1 MKGKLQHINA
11 SGITGYAAVFT
22 AAAFWGGSG
31 VFVKLIADYATVSAT
46 ALAFW
51 RDVTTFVCLLLAGLA
66 AIPGKIRLQRS
77 DWRIMAG
84 MGASLGLFHIF
95 YNVGIML
102 NGAAVTTVQQ
112 AVMPAIVT
120 ISARFLWQE
129 KLTGPKIL
137 ALLSAFAGTVL
148 VAGLADLKSG
158 GFTLSGLL
166 IGLCIPC
173 LYAAW
178 NLFGKKL
185 RMQYE
190 ALVVLIFAFGIA
202 SALLLP
208 LQFFIAQ
215 PWPIQPLTWLWFAGL
230 IGISSLAAF
239 FLYAVGIGRLQAS
252 IASILLMSEIAFA
265 VFYAYLFLGE
275 RMTMSQVAGTIL
287 VVGGVLQLLRKKQRR
302 TIMSQR
308 AEALAQRFKTFN
320 DEIIA
325 FVKSCPQ
332 EDWTKVCSGENWPV
346 GVVARHVAAGHYRA
360 LALAQMIV
368 AGKPLPELSREG
380 IDQANAQHAEK
391 HAGCTKD
398 EVLGLLKKN
407 GSAITEYVAGLKDA
421 ELDRTGHL
429 PVAGGA
435 ISTQQVID
443 NIVIKSA
450 TEHFGNIKAATGR

>member
-1 MKGKLQHINA
+1 MKSELQHKDTSA
-11 SGITGYAAVFT
+11 ITGYAAVIT

-31 VFVKLIADYATVSAT
+31 VFVKLIADHATVSAT

-51 RDVTTFVCLLLAGLA
+51 RDVTTFICLLLAGLA

-84 MGASLGLFHIF
+84 MGANLGLFHIF
-95 YNVGIML
+95 YNAGIML

-137 ALLSAFAGTVL
+137 ALLSTFAGTLL
-148 VAGLADLKSG
+148 VAGLADLKTS
-158 GFTLSGLL
+158 GFTISGLL
-166 IGLCIPC
+166 IGFCVPC

-190 ALVVLIFAFGIA
+190 AMVVLIFAFGIA

-215 PWPIQPLTWLWFAGL
+215 PWPVPPLAWLWFAGL

-275 RMTMSQVAGTIL
+275 RMTMSQIAGTIL
-287 VVGGVLQLLRKKQRR
+287 VVGGVLQLLRRNQRR
-302 TIMSQR
+302 KIMSQR
-308 AEALAQRFKTFN
+308 AEALAKRFKTFN
-320 DEIIA
+320 NEIIE
-325 FVKSCPQ
+325 FVESCPE

-346 GVVARHVAAGHYRA
+346 GVVARHVAAGHYRV
-360 LALAQMIV
+360 LGLAQLIV
-368 AGKPLPELSREG
+368 EGKQLPELSREG
-380 IDQANAQHAEK
+380 IDQANARHAEK
-391 HAGCTKD
+391 HAGCTKE
-398 EVLGLLKKN
+398 EVLGLLRKN
-407 GSAITEYVAGLKDA
+407 GSAITDYVAGLEDA
-421 ELDRTGHL
+421 DLDRAGHL
-429 PVAGGA
+429 PIAGGA
-435 ISTQQVID
+435 TSTQQIIE
-443 NIVIKSA
+443 NLIIQSAGEHLASLKSA
-450 TEHFGNIKAATGR
+450 TGR